1 MASSPDWGK
10 PKPRLLKKR
19 NFHTEA
25 ATPHPKQWDRKKG
38 TVEERGSLA
47 SRPTGP
53 KLEPPTFPVL
63 QDSQTPS
70 LPRKTGEKK
79 EKKAHTIHSY
89 ALMGNQEKVICVN
102 RSNREQQ
109 NLPAYPQDMLKFGI
123 SQVSEDSPEEG
134 KMHLQE
140 RVQGSA
146 AEVPAA
152 RKRYYLHNGW
162 SLNPTCGDNHT
173 LQSQAKAGQR
183 TSQVR
188 SSFDGSMFLGC
199 KLIGH
204 GRDLFP
210 DFGNRLR
217 LWYKNNI

>member
-1 MASSPDWGK
+1 MGQEKRNSRGKRKPCFKANKPQARTPYFSSSARQPNPISTQEDRG
-10 PKPRLLKKR
+10 KKR
-19 NFHTEA
+19 
-25 ATPHPKQWDRKKG
+25 KK
-38 TVEERGSLA
+38 S
-47 SRPTGP
+47 
-53 KLEPPTFPVL
+53 
-63 QDSQTPS
+63 
-70 LPRKTGEKK
+70 
-79 EKKAHTIHSY
+79 HTIHSY
-89 ALMGNQEKVICVN
+89 ALMGNQEKIICVN

-109 NLPAYPQDMLKFGI
+109 NLPAYPQDMLKSGI